1 MSKELVKIKIMLLI
15 KASYEQKQIIN
26 NLMQFY
32 MYDFSEFVDVD
43 IEVNGFYAAYK
54 NLDDYWNDENRFPYI
69 IQNEERP
76 IGFALVRLI
85 ESDQRSHYSMAEFFV
100 IKKYRKKGIGRQ
112 IAIQLFNL
120 HKGWWEIFQREGNKP
135 AHLFWTNVISTYTN
149 GNFTE
154 RFKDGRTIQNFMST

>member
-1 MSKELVKIKIMLLI
+1 MLLI

-32 MYDFSEFVDVD
+32 MYDFSEFVDLDVKAD
-43 IEVNGFYAAYK
+43 GFFAAYK

-69 IQNEERP
+69 IQNEEKP

-85 ESDQRSHYSMAEFFV
+85 ESAQRSHYSIAEFFV
-100 IKKYRKKGIGRQ
+100 MKKYRKKGIGKQ
-112 IAIQLFNL
+112 TAIQLFNL
-120 HKGWWEIFQREGNKP
+120 HKGLWEVFQRESNKP
-135 AHLFWTNVISTYTN
+135 AQLFWNNVIGAYTK

-154 RFKDGRTIQNFMST
+154 RFEDGKTIQNFISI

>member
-1 MSKELVKIKIMLLI
+1 MLLT
-15 KASYEQKQIIN
+15 KASYQQKQIIN

-32 MYDFSEFVDVD
+32 MYDFSEFVNID
-43 IEVNGFYAAYK
+43 IEADGFFAAYK

-85 ESDQRSHYSMAEFFV
+85 ESDQRSYYSIAEFFV
-100 IKKYRKKGIGRQ
+100 LKKYRKKGIGKQ
-112 IAIQLFNL
+112 IATQLFNL
-120 HKGWWEIFQREGNKP
+120 HKGLWEVFQRESNKP
-135 AHLFWTNVISTYTN
+135 AQLFWSNVIGAYTK

-154 RFKDGRTIQNFMST
+154 RFEDGKTIQSFISN

>member
-1 MSKELVKIKIMLLI
+1 MLLI
-15 KASYEQKQIIN
+15 KASYQQKQIIN

-32 MYDFSEFVDVD
+32 MYDFSEFVNID
-43 IEVNGFYAAYK
+43 IEADGFFAAYK

-85 ESDQRSHYSMAEFFV
+85 ESAQRSYYSIAEFFV
-100 IKKYRKKGIGRQ
+100 LKKYRKKGIGKQ

-120 HKGWWEIFQREGNKP
+120 HKGLWEVFQRETNKP
-135 AHLFWTNVISTYTN
+135 AQLFWSNVIGAYTK

-154 RFKDGRTIQNFMST
+154 RFEDGKTIQSFISN

>member
-1 MSKELVKIKIMLLI
+1 MLLT
-15 KASYEQKQIIN
+15 KASYQQKQIIN

-32 MYDFSEFVDVD
+32 MYDFSEFVNLD
-43 IEVNGFYAAYK
+43 IEADGFFAAYK

-85 ESDQRSHYSMAEFFV
+85 ESDQRSYYSIAEFFV
-100 IKKYRKKGIGRQ
+100 LKKYRKKGIGKQ
-112 IAIQLFNL
+112 IATQLFNL
-120 HKGWWEIFQREGNKP
+120 HKGLWEVFQRESNKP
-135 AHLFWTNVISTYTN
+135 AQLFWSNVIGAYTK

-154 RFKDGRTIQNFMST
+154 RFEDGKTIQSFISN

>member
-1 MSKELVKIKIMLLI
+1 MLLI
-15 KASYEQKQIIN
+15 KASYQQKQIIN

-32 MYDFSEFVDVD
+32 MYDFSEFVNID
-43 IEVNGFYAAYK
+43 IEADGFFAAYK

-85 ESDQRSHYSMAEFFV
+85 ESAQRSYYSIAEFFV
-100 IKKYRKKGIGRQ
+100 LKKYRKKGIGKQ

-120 HKGWWEIFQREGNKP
+120 HKGLWEVFQRESNKP
-135 AHLFWTNVISTYTN
+135 AQLFWSNVIGAYTK

-154 RFKDGRTIQNFMST
+154 RFEDGKTIQSFISN